1 MQNCSI
7 TFKVGGE
14 IITESRIRE
23 VELKRYQHVFEVF
36 SKKGIS
42 ITLNGRRIA
51 AKELWQLTLDNAKIA
66 LAETR
71 EKMG

>member
-36 SKKGIS
+36 SKKRYQHYFEWQEDCCKGIMA
-42 ITLNGRRIA
+42 TYFG
-51 AKELWQLTLDNAKIA
+51 
-66 LAETR
+66 
-71 EKMG
+71 

>member
-23 VELKRYQHVFEVF
+23 VELKRYQHYFEWQEDCC
-36 SKKGIS
+36 KGIMA
-42 ITLNGRRIA
+42 TYFG
-51 AKELWQLTLDNAKIA
+51 
-66 LAETR
+66 
-71 EKMG
+71 